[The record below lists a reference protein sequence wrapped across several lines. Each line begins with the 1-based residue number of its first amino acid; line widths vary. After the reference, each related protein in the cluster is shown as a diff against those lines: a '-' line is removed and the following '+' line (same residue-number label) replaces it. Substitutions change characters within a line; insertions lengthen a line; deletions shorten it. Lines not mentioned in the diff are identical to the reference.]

1 MSNKQLEEIVRN
13 RFYFLQNK
21 LTNVYLEVLKEVK
34 SLDIPD
40 NTFESE
46 KKAQKMVADMFKES
60 LFR

>member
-1 MSNKQLEEIVRN
+1 VSNKQLEEIVRN